1 MDYDRLIAAA
11 EYYTLPKAAAHYRRL
26 RDAASQGAAAQSTAA
41 LAAEHRRAM
50 AARIAAKYGF
60 RLIDIDPDGAAIAQ
74 LVRLLEKDL

>member
-11 EYYTLPKAAAHYRRL
+11 EHYTLPKAAAHYRRL
-26 RDAASQGAAAQSTAA
+26 RDAAAPDAAA
-41 LAAEHRRAM
+41 LAAERRRAL

-74 LVRLLEKDL
+74 LVKLLEKDL